1 MGTLNVFY
9 IRVCRVSFE
18 AKASVTTLGWMDF
31 LLYDNT
37 TKKKEAYRFSN
48 GYIHSSEMDKYEAWE
63 FARKNKDPWDRFVLK
78 RHAPLQDFHGS
89 SQLYSQYDSKGRSIG
104 EGSRVHSIRLL
115 MWLDEGPDVT
125 LFGTLR
131 YPEPVPPFIE
141 SGKVRLLKGS

>member
-9 IRVCRVSFE
+9 IRVCRVSFDTT
-18 AKASVTTLGWMDF
+18 ASVTTLGWMDF

-48 GYIHSSEMDKYEAWE
+48 GNIRASEMDNYEAWE
-63 FARKNKDPWDRFVLK
+63 FAKKNKDPWDRFVLK
-78 RHAPLQDFHGS
+78 RHIRLEDFHGS
-89 SQLYSQYDSKGRSIG
+89 SQLYSQFDSKKRSFG
-104 EGSRVHSIRLL
+104 EGSRVHGIRLL

-125 LFGTLR
+125 LFGSLR